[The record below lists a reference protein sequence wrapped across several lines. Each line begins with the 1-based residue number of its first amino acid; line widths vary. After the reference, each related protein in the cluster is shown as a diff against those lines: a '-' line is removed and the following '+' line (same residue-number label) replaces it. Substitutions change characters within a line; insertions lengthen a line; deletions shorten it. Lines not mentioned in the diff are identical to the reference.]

1 MVNARARISVLL
13 VRIGGGVVVSGGVL
27 QNLLLITFLNK
38 SEKR

>member
-1 MVNARARISVLL
+1 MHVLGFL
-13 VRIGGGVVVSGGVL
+13 CCLFVLGGGVVVSGGVL